1 MLIFT
6 WSLCPSSEGYYT
18 DYTVVYICGKYYREK
33 IEILKADDPD
43 SYSKVKTD
51 DFKMTQKG
59 ECTHGRAGMSSTD
72 NHPRTL
78 LNVPALEYW

>member
-1 MLIFT
+1 MKGITQITQLFIF
-6 WSLCPSSEGYYT
+6 
-18 DYTVVYICGKYYREK
+18 VVSITEKK

-78 LNVPALEYW
+78 LNVPALEY